1 MYMRKDGTN
10 RIIAIIEEGGGYVPA
25 VFKLKRNREGHIT
38 PVTLDDLTTVEK
50 EDFYRLVVQRKL
62 SKTPLQRNRKGGR
75 IVIAAQVEGEDAM
88 TPAFVSE
95 EGTPILVDKQVLAEK
110 ELAAYRK
117 LLKEKGIAPH

>member
-1 MYMRKDGTN
+1 MYIRKDGTN
-10 RIIAIIEEGGGYVPA
+10 RVVGVMEKGGGYAPVI
-25 VFKLKRNREGHIT
+25 FKLKRNRDGHVT

-50 EDFYRLVVQRKL
+50 ADFYRLVVKKEL
-62 SKTPLQRNRKGGR
+62 STTPLQRDRKGNR

-95 EGTPILVDKQVLAEK
+95 EGSPVLVDKQALAEK